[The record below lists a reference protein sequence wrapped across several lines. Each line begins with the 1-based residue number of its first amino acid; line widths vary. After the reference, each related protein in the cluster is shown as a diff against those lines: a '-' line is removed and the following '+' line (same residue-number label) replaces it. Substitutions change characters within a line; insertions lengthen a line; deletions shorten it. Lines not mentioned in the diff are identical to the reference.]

1 MFDYYGVYIGVSTK
15 SSYLFYIDF
24 CLAITK
30 LGKQRKQNARKIIS
44 QFFFFIERMTY
55 SGDFKNR
62 LILALLNRHYSLY
75 LKKKP
80 YSSGLKKA
88 RIGAEKPLDLS

>member
-1 MFDYYGVYIGVSTK
+1 
-15 SSYLFYIDF
+15 
-24 CLAITK
+24 
-30 LGKQRKQNARKIIS
+30 
-44 QFFFFIERMTY
+44 MTY

-88 RIGAEKPLDLS
+88 RIGAEKPLDLSKRFSKALV

>member
-24 CLAITK
+24 CLAITR

-62 LILALLNRHYSLY
+62 LILALLNRGYSLY
-75 LKKKP
+75 LKKEP

-88 RIGAEKPLDLS
+88 RIGSEKPLDLS

>member
-24 CLAITK
+24 CLAITR

-62 LILALLNRHYSLY
+62 LILALLNRRYSLY
-75 LKKKP
+75 LKEEP

-88 RIGAEKPLDLS
+88 RIGSEKPLDLS

>member
-24 CLAITK
+24 CLAITR

-44 QFFFFIERMTY
+44 QFFFF
-55 SGDFKNR
+55 FNKKN
-62 LILALLNRHYSLY
+62 
-75 LKKKP
+75 
-80 YSSGLKKA
+80 
-88 RIGAEKPLDLS
+88 DL

>member
-24 CLAITK
+24 CLAITR

-44 QFFFFIERMTY
+44 QIFFFIERMTY

-62 LILALLNRHYSLY
+62 LILALLNRRYSLY

-88 RIGAEKPLDLS
+88 RIGSEKPLDLS